1 MPKNNRYPSPVDPG
15 YYYAFAGYVADLG
28 RDLIGI
34 RDAVTAILLD
44 LELDPSSKED
54 RKWAVN
60 KFRVANPNY
69 YDPDNKKKQTSV
81 NKNTTII
88 TLFVPLLIPL
98 NLLTMPCQI
107 RIDRIWYLQQLIKEL
122 QLETIKANWE
132 DVSDDVKAQLLI
144 ETIKTKFVSGDRKLE
159 IANPSRLK
167 LQERC

>member
-1 MPKNNRYPSPVDPG
+1 MPKNDRYPRTLDIG

-69 YDPDNKKKQTSV
+69 YDLENKKKQTNASS
-81 NKNTTII
+81 NTTIT
-88 TLFVPLLIPL
+88 TLFVPLLTHL

-107 RIDRIWYLQQLIKEL
+107 KIDRIWCYS
-122 QLETIKANWE
+122 N
-132 DVSDDVKAQLLI
+132 
-144 ETIKTKFVSGDRKLE
+144 
-159 IANPSRLK
+159 
-167 LQERC
+167 